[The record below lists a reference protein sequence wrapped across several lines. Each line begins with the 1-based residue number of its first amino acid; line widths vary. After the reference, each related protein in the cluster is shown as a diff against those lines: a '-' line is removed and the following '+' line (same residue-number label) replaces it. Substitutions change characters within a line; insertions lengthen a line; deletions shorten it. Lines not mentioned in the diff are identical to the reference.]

1 MEAVISDIKTE
12 FTVEDYYNLPEG
24 RRAELVNGQFYD
36 MAEPSTAH
44 QRMLGALYTS
54 IYNHIKK
61 NKGSCEVFPAP
72 FGVRLFADDKTV
84 VEPDISVICDK
95 NKIDDKGCNGAPD
108 WVIEILSPSNYIYDT
123 KTKLRL
129 YMRAGVREYWTI
141 DMEDMEVTVYQKNG
155 DTYSIRK
162 YDLEEEITSG
172 IYNDLSIRAADGLL

>member
-1 MEAVISDIKTE
+1 MEVAISDIKTE

-36 MAEPSTAH
+36 MAEPNTAH
-44 QRMLGALYTS
+44 QRMSMFLSYS

-61 NKGSCEVFPAP
+61 NKGDCEVFSAP

-141 DMEDMEVTVYQKNG
+141 DMEDREVTVYQKNG